1 MDVGNAIATAVDLS
15 ISAAAFGGLA
25 LMTIQALRV
34 TNVIPA
40 SALDAR
46 VSLPVWKAVAA
57 AAVVAYVGGY
67 ACDVIDA
74 EEGWEDEDSGNEDED
89 DFDSDGES
97 EEEEEFVHLTPVQK
111 AALRGAS
118 KAMAEQFP
126 DAECKMV
133 ILVRKD
139 LKMNAGKIAA
149 QCGHAVLGCYRLARV
164 HQPEMVRQWFRRGQ
178 AKVALKVDSE
188 ATMDSI
194 MRAAWENGLTA
205 VPIRDAGH
213 TQVAAGSKTVLGIGP
228 APKKVI
234 DLFTGQLKLL

>member
-34 TNVIPA
+34 TKVIPA
-40 SALDAR
+40 SALDAQ

-97 EEEEEFVHLTPVQK
+97 EEGIVSVSRHYTLSTSRFWLNR
-111 AALRGAS
+111 LRLS
-118 KAMAEQFP
+118 
-126 DAECKMV
+126 
-133 ILVRKD
+133 VRSR
-139 LKMNAGKIAA
+139 
-149 QCGHAVLGCYRLARV
+149 C
-164 HQPEMVRQWFRRGQ
+164 
-178 AKVALKVDSE
+178 
-188 ATMDSI
+188 
-194 MRAAWENGLTA
+194 
-205 VPIRDAGH
+205 
-213 TQVAAGSKTVLGIGP
+213 
-228 APKKVI
+228 
-234 DLFTGQLKLL
+234 